1 MVTNRQIG
9 RVLQLVRHAI
19 STWEPPALN
28 KIAEESHDPFRVL
41 ISCILSQQTKDHVTE
56 VASERLYRLAD
67 RPETILALS
76 ERRIAGAIYPVSFY
90 RTKARTIRE
99 VSRTLLTRFA
109 GRVPDS
115 LEELLS
121 LKGVGRKTANLV
133 LTVGYRKS
141 GVCVDTHVHRISNRW
156 GYVKTKT
163 PEQTEMALRQ
173 KLPKRHWIYYNDLL
187 VPFGQHLCRPIS
199 PFCSRCPV
207 ARWCARVGVTIH
219 R

>member
-9 RVLQLVRHAI
+9 RALQLVRHAI
-19 STWEPPALN
+19 SAWEPPALN

-56 VASERLYRLAD
+56 VASARLYRLAD

-76 ERRIAGAIYPVSFY
+76 ERRIARAIYPVSFY

-115 LEELLS
+115 LEPLLS

-133 LTVGYRKS
+133 VTVGYRKS
-141 GVCVDTHVHRISNRW
+141 GICVDTHVHRISNRW

-163 PEQTEMALRQ
+163 PEQTEMILRQ

>member
-19 STWEPPALN
+19 SAWEPPALN

-56 VASERLYRLAD
+56 VASARLYRLAD

-76 ERRIAGAIYPVSFY
+76 ERRIARAIYPVSFY

-99 VSRTLLTRFA
+99 VCRTLLTRFA

-115 LEELLS
+115 LEALLS

-133 LTVGYRKS
+133 VTVGYRKS
-141 GVCVDTHVHRISNRW
+141 GICVDTHVHRISNT
-156 GYVKTKT
+156 TKT
-163 PEQTEMALRQ
+163 PEQTEMALRA

-207 ARWCARVGVTIH
+207 ARWCARIGVTIH

>member
-19 STWEPPALN
+19 SAWEPPALN

-41 ISCILSQQTKDHVTE
+41 ISCVLSQQTKDAVTE
-56 VASERLYRLAD
+56 AASIRLYRLAD
-67 RPETILALS
+67 RPETILALN
-76 ERRIAGAIYPVSFY
+76 ERRIARAIYPVSFY

-115 LEELLS
+115 LEALLS

-141 GVCVDTHVHRISNRW
+141 GICVDTHVHRISNRW
-156 GYVKTKT
+156 GYVTTKT
-163 PEQTEMALRQ
+163 PGQTEMALRA
-173 KLPKRHWIYYNDLL
+173 KLPKRHWIYYIDLL

-207 ARWCARVGVTIH
+207 ARWCARIGVTIH